1 VPISA
6 KEEARLCN
14 QENNSVFPY
23 SKLRMLRPGIAR
35 AVVEDGM
42 IVVYHCM
49 DNSRFVI

>member
-1 VPISA
+1 
-6 KEEARLCN
+6 
-14 QENNSVFPY
+14 
-23 SKLRMLRPGIAR
+23 MLRPGIAR